1 MNPKK
6 LPFSFLS
13 VSQRI
18 HGFSRRY
25 ERTHLWLAILGVFVI
40 ASLRCRH
47 ERLFYALTGVF
58 VVLNLMP
65 LLAAIAVERARASA
79 RRGRRV

>member
-1 MNPKK
+1 MKPKK

-13 VSQRI
+13 VSRRI
-18 HGFSRRY
+18 HSFLRRY

-40 ASLRCRH
+40 ASLRCHH
-47 ERLFYALTGVF
+47 ERLFYALTGIF
-58 VVLNLMP
+58 IALNLIP